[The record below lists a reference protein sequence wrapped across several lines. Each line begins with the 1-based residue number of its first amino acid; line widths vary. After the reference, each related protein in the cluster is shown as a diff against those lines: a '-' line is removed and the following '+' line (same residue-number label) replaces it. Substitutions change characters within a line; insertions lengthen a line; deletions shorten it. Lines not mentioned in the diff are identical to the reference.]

1 MRVPDELS
9 ALADDGIIDEVI
21 RPLMSGKEAQIYL
34 VVSQGRECV
43 AKVYKEAQNR
53 SFKHRADYTEGR
65 KVRNSR
71 DQRAMAKR
79 SKYGRAQDE
88 ASWRSTEVDTIYRLQ
103 SAGVRVPA
111 PYHFLDGVLVMELVT
126 DGAGSPAPRLG
137 DVAFEPHEATAIY
150 QSLIQEVV
158 RMLCAGVIH
167 GDLSEFNVLL
177 GSGGPVVIDFPQAID
192 PSKNQNARTLLLR
205 DVENLHRF
213 HSRFVPGAP
222 KLPYAQEMWALFE
235 QSRLTPDTRLSG
247 RFATARTRVDTAAVM
262 ALIGDA
268 NRDEDRR
275 RAARGGA
282 PLHRPQPQSAV
293 AEPVARAPGAKARRV
308 EIIVEKVSR
317 AGAPRGRA
325 EPRASLPSNGGH
337 PRAGGQPNRGAQ
349 THGSQG
355 NRGSQMNASQANRG
369 SQMNGAQANRGAQTN
384 RVAPMNASQGN
395 RVQTHG
401 AQANRGAQTNRVA
414 PMNAS
419 QGNRGAQTHGS
430 QGNRGSQ
437 MNASQ
442 ANRGSQMNRGSQA
455 NRGAGSKER

>member
-103 SAGVRVPA
+103 SAGVRVPT

-126 DGAGSPAPRLG
+126 DGEGSPAPRLG

-150 QSLIQEVV
+150 QSVLQEVV
-158 RMLCAGVIH
+158 RMLCAGVVH

-177 GSGGPVVIDFPQAID
+177 GSRGPVVIDFPQAID

-213 HSRFVPGAP
+213 HSRFVPRAP

-235 QSRLTPDTRLSG
+235 QNRLTPETRLSG
-247 RFATARTRVDTAAVM
+247 RFATAQTRVDTAAVT

-268 NRDEDRR
+268 NRDEARR
-275 RAARGGA
+275 RADRGGA
-282 PLHRPQPQSAV
+282 HRHRSRPQSA
-293 AEPVARAPGAKARRV
+293 AEPAALPPAAKPRRV
-308 EIIVEKVSR
+308 EIVVEKVSR
-317 AGAPRGRA
+317 AGAPRGRV
-325 EPRASLPSNGGH
+325 EPRASRPSNGGH
-337 PRAGGQPNRGAQ
+337 PSAGGQPNRGPEP
-349 THGSQG
+349 
-355 NRGSQMNASQANRG
+355 NRSP
-369 SQMNGAQANRGAQTN
+369 QANRGAQLNGTQSN
-384 RVAPMNASQGN
+384 RGAQPNRGAPMNA
-395 RVQTHG
+395 
-401 AQANRGAQTNRVA
+401 
-414 PMNAS
+414 P
-419 QGNRGAQTHGS
+419 QGNRGAS
-430 QGNRGSQ
+430 
-437 MNASQ
+437 
-442 ANRGSQMNRGSQA
+442 
-455 NRGAGSKER
+455 SKRR